1 MAKAYYSTVFE
12 QPAEDIWAIVRDFN
26 NYSVW
31 LADTES
37 RIENGKSGDAVGAI
51 RNVRIADRT
60 IRQRLLAHSDID
72 RVQTYAICDAA
83 PFPVENYQA
92 TLRITPIVT
101 GTGASL
107 NGGQRSTADR
117 RITSAGRTTSRT
129 KASPSGSN
137 PCVAI
142 SSSQSNTAAGEVGA
156 NFDVRKLLT
165 NARLLP

>member
-60 IRQRLLAHSDID
+60 IRQRLLAHSDRPGPNI
-72 RVQTYAICDAA
+72 RVLRHGAIPRRKLSGDL
-83 PFPVENYQA
+83 
-92 TLRITPIVT
+92 TDH
-101 GTGASL
+101 
-107 NGGQRSTADR
+107 ADR
-117 RITSAGRTTSRT
+117 R
-129 KASPSGSN
+129 
-137 PCVAI
+137 
-142 SSSQSNTAAGEVGA
+142 
-156 NFDVRKLLT
+156 
-165 NARLLP
+165 